1 MKLVITHSDA
11 NTISNI
17 LNNLPIHMHNKETEK
32 LMKELDKAEKVKESG
47 IDNEIIRLNSKFR
60 IIELSSMKEMDFTL
74 TLPENADMGR
84 KKISVLSPLGV
95 ALIGF
100 RQGMTIDWEFP
111 GGLKKI
117 KILTVEN

>member
-11 NTISNI
+11 NTINNI

-32 LMKELDKAEKVKESG
+32 LIEELHKAEKVKESG

-84 KKISVLSPLGV
+84 KKSC
-95 ALIGF
+95 ALF
-100 RQGMTIDWEFP
+100 LWVWP
-111 GGLKKI
+111 
-117 KILTVEN
+117 